1 MGIALS
7 LMAIA
12 IGAVLAFATNVTVS
26 GLDLA
31 VVGWILMLIGVLGL
45 VLSLVV
51 WPRRRATRVERV
63 ERAVPPRQQVVE
75 RQVYEDPP
83 L

>member
-12 IGAVLAFATNVTVS
+12 IGAVLAFATDVAVS

-51 WPRRRATRVERV
+51 WPRRRTTRG